1 MVIFESDK
9 DSELGVAKPQGV
21 PSAIPAEVAA
31 ILIFITCI
39 QIFIASIFSPLLL
52 PCSIIFDSYPQVL
65 FNL

>member
-1 MVIFESDK
+1 LTVIFESDK

-39 QIFIASIFSPLLL
+39 QIFIASINKYILTVTATLLH
-52 PCSIIFDSYPQVL
+52 
-65 FNL
+65 NL